1 MDFARTGII
10 LFTKHYDACVSFYTE
25 TLGLPVLFIAD
36 ELGLKLTCCNFGGAY
51 LMIETDGPP
60 PAVEKSPEQ
69 NPTKLR
75 FNVTDV
81 EAAAKELERKGVGV
95 RRAKYDWGTV
105 ADLVDPDGNLCQL
118 RDEASF
124 LSK

>member
-36 ELGLKLTCCNFGGAY
+36 EPGSKMTSCNFGGAY

-81 EAAAKELERKGVGV
+81 ETAAKELERKGVGV
-95 RRAKYDWGTV
+95 RRAVDRYAV
-105 ADLVDPDGNLCQL
+105 AHSADY
-118 RDEASF
+118 A
-124 LSK
+124 